1 MSLVKPRA
9 GASKPAVAPRVAPRV
24 GARPATR
31 PAAAGSGFRFE
42 YRGRTGDQ
50 VRERASRSL
59 GGRDSFFN
67 SDVQFFTPRVG
78 DNNVRILPPPPEK
91 AEVWGHYGMQLPVH
105 YGIGADQSA
114 YVCVN
119 KLKGEDCVLCTER
132 ARAASAGEEELADA
146 LKPSYRVAVYVID
159 RGQEAKGPMIW
170 NMPAGVDKDI
180 TKLCI
185 EPGSGEV
192 LLVDDPEAG
201 YDLAFVREG
210 EGMKTKYKGIQF
222 SRKPSPL
229 ADDPDVAGAWLQY
242 IVEHPIDESL
252 VFHEQDYI
260 AKVFEGQAP
269 PPEAG
274 TEAATPAPRRGPA
287 PRGAAAKPA
296 AAAAAPKPRVQPR
309 GAAKPAP
316 APEPEPAPAG
326 GEGWPTWEEL
336 EALDEDSLGG
346 LIDEAQIADQVPADG
361 FESVEALRAWV
372 AEQLGIEIPAEEP
385 APAPAP
391 AAGNWRDKLNALK
404 KK

>member
-9 GASKPAVAPRVAPRV
+9 GATKPAVAARVAPRV

-31 PAAAGSGFRFE
+31 PAAAGGGFKFE

-50 VRERASRSL
+50 VRERASRAL

-67 SDVQFFTPRVG
+67 SDVQFLTPRVG
-78 DNNVRILPPPPEK
+78 DNNVRIMPPPPDK
-91 AEVWGHYGMQLPVH
+91 ADVWGHYGMQLPVH

-119 KLKGEDCVLCTER
+119 KLRGEDCVLCAER
-132 ARAASAGEEELADA
+132 ARAAGAGEEELADA
-146 LKPSYRVAVYVID
+146 LKPNYRVAIYVID
-159 RGQEAKGPMIW
+159 RAQESKGPMIW
-170 NMPAGVDKDI
+170 NMPAGVDKDV

-192 LLVDDPEAG
+192 LLVDDPEVG
-201 YDLAFVREG
+201 YDLSFVREG
-210 EGMKTKYKGIQF
+210 EGLKTKYKGIQF

-229 ADDPDVAGAWLQY
+229 ADDPEVAATWLQY
-242 IVEHPIDESL
+242 IVEHPIDDCL
-252 VFHEQDYI
+252 VFHDQDYI

-269 PPEAG
+269 PATKEEEA
-274 TEAATPAPRRGPA
+274 APRRGPA

-296 AAAAAPKPRVQPR
+296 PAAAPPKPRVQPR

-316 APEPEPAPAG
+316 APEPEPAPEG
-326 GEGWPTWEEL
+326 GGGWPTWDEL
-336 EALDEDSLGG
+336 QALDEDGLGG
-346 LIDEAQIADQVPADG
+346 LVEEAGISDQVPADG
-361 FESVEALRAWV
+361 FESVDDLRLWV
-372 AEQLGIEIPAEEP
+372 ADQLQIEVPAEEP
-385 APAPAP
+385 APAAKP